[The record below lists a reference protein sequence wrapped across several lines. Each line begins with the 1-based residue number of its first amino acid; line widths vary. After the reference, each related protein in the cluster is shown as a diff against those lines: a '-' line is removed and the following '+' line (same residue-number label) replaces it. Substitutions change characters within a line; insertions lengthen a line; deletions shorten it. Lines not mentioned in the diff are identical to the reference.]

1 MKRLTLRGL
10 CLALTTMGLV
20 LGLLA
25 LGAAA
30 GEVKTDVYGDVA
42 IATGFSGDVAIR
54 GYDPVA
60 YFTAGKAV
68 LGSEAY
74 SHKWLGATWYFASDD
89 HRRQFAASPISYAP
103 QYGGLCAE
111 SMAEHGGVVVNINPE
126 SWQII
131 DGKLYFSGE
140 AHFQDR
146 ALDVAAA
153 DANWQKARAKIE
165 K

>member
-1 MKRLTLRGL
+1 MKMLSLQRS
-10 CLALTTMGLV
+10 CLAVTTTGLM

-25 LGAAA
+25 LGAGA
-30 GEVKTDVYGDVA
+30 GEVKTGVYGDVA

-60 YFTAGKAV
+60 YFTDGKAV
-68 LGSEAY
+68 LGFEAY
-74 SHKWLGATWYFASDD
+74 SYKWLGATWYFASDG

-111 SMAEHGGVVVNINPE
+111 SIADHGGVVVNIDPE

-146 ALDVAAA
+146 KLDIAAA
-153 DANWQKARAKIE
+153 DANWPVARGKIE